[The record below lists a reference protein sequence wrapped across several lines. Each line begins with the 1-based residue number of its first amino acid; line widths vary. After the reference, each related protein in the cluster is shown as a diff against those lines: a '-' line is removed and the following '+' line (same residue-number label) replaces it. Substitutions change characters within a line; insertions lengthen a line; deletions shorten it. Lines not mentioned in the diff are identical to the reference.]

1 MKTTLTL
8 LLSVLGLG
16 FALFAKM
23 PALDPADLVAGAFV
37 LALLVWTIG
46 QYRREPRSLYA
57 TKPTHLSINPAATE
71 THARAR
77 RAA

>member
-8 LLSVLGLG
+8 LLSFLGLG
-16 FALFAKM
+16 FALFAKI
-23 PALDPADLVAGAFV
+23 VAGAFV